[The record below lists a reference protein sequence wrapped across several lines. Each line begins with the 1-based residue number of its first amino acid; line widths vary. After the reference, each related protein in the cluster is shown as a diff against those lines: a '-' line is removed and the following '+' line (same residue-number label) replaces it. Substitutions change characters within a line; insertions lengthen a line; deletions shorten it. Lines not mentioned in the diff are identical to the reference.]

1 MRNLK
6 LVLNKTLTLAEVFMI
21 AKIFGTSMEISN
33 LSALGDA
40 VTFLGH
46 ENTSVI
52 FIIDMPIKLQRTMF
66 VQEVKQYKE
75 IFQGIKWRLRFTGE
89 AAWNGIDVR
98 MEELEVIEGQSI
110 TQAYHSETGVMVT
123 DLTRISN
130 SQLDPDAPRLA
141 KICEDII
148 VHAIRSNSSVII
160 NMTSIECNDGVSLP
174 VSGNSFIRAVITNSC
189 FSVSM
194 VSLLILIVV
203 YRKIGMT
210 STIPGSNLENISIS
224 LLMSN
229 CLFMFGVGAS
239 NIREVCFVIGVILH
253 HLWLTVFYFMSVA
266 TLCIVMNLTKL
277 RSNDQKSHIMLKDRK
292 RCLVLGGAIVPCM
305 FVGPAVLLD
314 IYGDAYLSSGYGKQ
328 PCFPHIFPAN
338 LIFFSGPVLLSI
350 AINFVCLL
358 RVIGHI
364 CILSHEIGNIS
375 ISTPFTHAKVYLR
388 ILVLSGF
395 LWITG
400 IMAAILESEWLDYV
414 FTLCCGLQGFF
425 ISLASLTTRQ
435 VVRKFKYKKEPV
447 IQTLSDSTIQG
458 YQTHSISRF

>member
-110 TQAYHSETGVMVT
+110 TQAYHNETGVMVT
-123 DLTRISN
+123 DFTRISN

-292 RCLVLGGAIVPCM
+292 RCLVLGGVIVPCM

-388 ILVLSGF
+388 IVVLSGF

>member
-110 TQAYHSETGVMVT
+110 TQAYHNETGVMVT
-123 DLTRISN
+123 DFTRISN

-239 NIREVCFVIGVILH
+239 DIREVCFVIGVILH

-292 RCLVLGGAIVPCM
+292 RCLVLGGVIVPCM

-375 ISTPFTHAKVYLR
+375 ISTPFKHAKVYLR

-447 IQTLSDSTIQG
+447 IQTLSDSEIQG
-458 YQTHSISRF
+458 HQTHPTSRF

>member
-1 MRNLK
+1 
-6 LVLNKTLTLAEVFMI
+6 
-21 AKIFGTSMEISN
+21 
-33 LSALGDA
+33 
-40 VTFLGH
+40 
-46 ENTSVI
+46 
-52 FIIDMPIKLQRTMF
+52 
-66 VQEVKQYKE
+66 
-75 IFQGIKWRLRFTGE
+75 
-89 AAWNGIDVR
+89 

-110 TQAYHSETGVMVT
+110 TQAYHNETGVMVT
-123 DLTRISN
+123 DFTRISN

-292 RCLVLGGAIVPCM
+292 RCLVLGGVIVPCM

-375 ISTPFTHAKVYLR
+375 ISTPFKHAKVYLR

-447 IQTLSDSTIQG
+447 IQTLSDSEIQG
-458 YQTHSISRF
+458 HQTHPTSRF

>member
-21 AKIFGTSMEISN
+21 VKIFGTSMEISN
-33 LSALGDA
+33 FSALGSV
-40 VTFLGH
+40 VTFLSH

-52 FIIDMPIKLQRTMF
+52 FIIHMPIELQPTMF
-66 VQEVKQYKE
+66 LQEVEQYKE
-75 IFQGIKWRLRFTGE
+75 IFKGIKWRLRFTGD
-89 AAWNGIDVR
+89 AAWKGIEVR
-98 MEELEVIEGQSI
+98 MEVLEVTEGQTI
-110 TQAYHSETGVMVT
+110 FHAYKKETGVM
-123 DLTRISN
+123 LTGITMIRN
-130 SQLDPDAPRLA
+130 SQLDPEAPRLV

-148 VHAIRSNSSVII
+148 VHAIRSNTSVI

-174 VSGNSFIRAVITNSC
+174 VSDNSFIRAAITNVC

-194 VSLLILIVV
+194 VSLLVLIVV

-239 NIREVCFVIGVILH
+239 DIREVCFVIGIILH

-266 TLCIVMNLTKL
+266 TLCMVMNLTKI
-277 RSNDQKSHIMLKDRK
+277 RSNGQKSHIMLNYRK
-292 RCLVLGGAIVPCM
+292 RCLALGGVIVPCM

-350 AINFVCLL
+350 TINFVCLL

-364 CILSHEIGNIS
+364 CLLSHEIGNIS
-375 ISTPFTHAKVYLR
+375 MSTPFTHAKVYLR

-400 IMAAILESEWLDYV
+400 IMAAILESDWLDYV
-414 FTLCCGLQGFF
+414 FTLLCGLQGFF

-435 VVRKFKYKKEPV
+435 VVRKLKYKKKPV
-447 IQTLSDSTIQG
+447 TQKFSDSKI
-458 YQTHSISRF
+458 